1 MAGLLSFSGSSPG
14 YASAVQPPE
23 IRYVKCAGRDLA
35 YEVVGS
41 GTAGFVVF
49 LDMGAHLD
57 LMWTD
62 PAWGQQVD
70 RFGEHWRAVL
80 FQMRGIGQSEPVERL
95 PALEEQAADIATV
108 MDAVGLPRAQVM
120 GSGATAPAAVVF
132 AATHPDRVDGLVL
145 LCPFLSAP
153 LADDPDLTGWEPGEA
168 RRWAEGWLDNADRWG
183 SGVIIECWDPVIASP
198 RVNRQVAVLE
208 RTVAS
213 RPVARAYI
221 EAAMRADVSRIAP
234 QVQCPVRVL
243 HMPTT
248 TVPEAVSRHAAEL
261 FPAGELRVLRPS
273 EPGMSF
279 GESFA
284 VVWEHNA
291 ELVSGETAA
300 PADRLLA
307 TVMFEDVVGSTVL
320 VSEIGDDAWGRLVVQ
335 RDRLVRACI
344 EDHGGRINHTAGD
357 GSMSTLPG
365 PEVAIRCA
373 EQLHEVVRDMDHQL
387 RIGIHTGECE
397 RIGDD
402 LAGLAVH
409 VAARIGAA
417 AAPGETLVSRTVSDL
432 VSTSGLAFHS
442 RGIHQLKG
450 VPGDWE
456 LLAASDSAPVA
467 SVPAPPPEPR
477 LSDRLIVSAARRAPR
492 VLTALNR
499 LDSGRAR
506 RRS

>member
-1 MAGLLSFSGSSPG
+1 M
-14 YASAVQPPE
+14 QPPE
-23 IRYVKCAGRDLA
+23 IRYAKCAGRDLA

-49 LDMGAHLD
+49 LDIGAHLD

-62 PAWGQQVD
+62 PAWAQQVD
-70 RFGEHWRAVL
+70 RFGEQWRAAL
-80 FQMRGIGQSEPVERL
+80 FQMRGIGQSEPVARL
-95 PALEEQAADIATV
+95 PTLEEQASDIATV
-108 MDAVGLPRAQVM
+108 MDAVGLPRAQIM
-120 GSGATAPAAVVF
+120 AAGATAPAAVVF
-132 AATHPDRVDGLVL
+132 AAAHPDRADGLVL

-168 RRWAEGWLDNADRWG
+168 RRWAEGWLAHADRWG
-183 SGVIIECWDPVIASP
+183 SGVIVDGWDPAIASP
-198 RVNRQVAVLE
+198 RVYRQAALLE

-221 EAAMRADVSRIAP
+221 EAAMRTDVSRIAT

-243 HMPTT
+243 HMPTNT
-248 TVPEAVSRHAAEL
+248 LPEAVSRHAAEL

-284 VVWEHNA
+284 AVWEHNA
-291 ELVSGETAA
+291 ELVSGRAA
-300 PADRLLA
+300 TPSDRLLA

-335 RDRLVRACI
+335 RDRLVRDCI
-344 EDHGGRINHTAGD
+344 EDHGGRIVHTAGD

-373 EQLHEVVRDMDHQL
+373 EQLHELMRQTELVL

-409 VAARIGAA
+409 VAARIGTA
-417 AAPGETLVSRTVSDL
+417 AAPGETLVSRTVGDL
-432 VSTSGLAFHS
+432 VASSGLTFSS
-442 RGIHQLKG
+442 RGIHRLKG

-456 LLAASDSAPVA
+456 LLAATGRTTVA
-467 SVPAPPPEPR
+467 SVPAPSPTPR
-477 LSDRLIVSAARRAPR
+477 LSDRLIVTAARRAPR

-499 LDSGRAR
+499 LDSARSR